1 MNLCGGEGR
10 GLVLGLALLLW
21 VSCEEPAR
29 IGIDVD
35 PDNLDF
41 ATHYELVK
49 LESKMVQIDSIPTT
63 GTTRILVGRY
73 NDPYFGI
80 SEAKSFTQIWT
91 VRNPSIPEDAL
102 YDSLVLNLKYDYEH
116 GEDITGKNK
125 LLVYRLTEDLVDF
138 AVYYTTSETSR
149 SDSPIGEGSFRYVTD
164 FDDTETVVLD
174 TAISIRLVDDLGETI
189 FNMAKDPDD
198 TIFSNL
204 NNWLNFF
211 KGISLE
217 ADTEFSTITGFL
229 TVDSRTN
236 MSLHYHFEED
246 DGDIINRTYLFT
258 MEPAVNYSN
267 ISYDRTGTAIEG
279 IDESYV
285 AQVASDS
292 NIYIQAGTGLVAK
305 IDFSPI
311 LEFADTIEFI
321 AINTAILTLGSVEP
335 YNQYV
340 IPPEKLIYFFTDS
353 INYPT
358 RDSQGFR
365 RAIQEDNPTIDPN
378 GTRAPI
384 ESSFIISDPDKDIF
398 ESYSDRI
405 SSFVQGIIDGYV
417 DKHEV
422 LAYPS
427 TVWNSKTVDRLLL
440 DPENINLEIYYTTTK
455 GISSSE

>member
-10 GLVLGLALLLW
+10 GLILGLALLLC
-21 VSCEEPAR
+21 VSCEDPAS

-35 PDNLDF
+35 PDNLNF

-49 LESKMVQIDSIPTT
+49 LKSKLVQVDSITTT

-80 SEAKSFTQIWT
+80 SEAKSYTQIWT
-91 VRNPSIPEDAL
+91 VRNPSIPEDAV

-116 GEDITGKNK
+116 GEDITGNNK

-138 AVYYTTSETSR
+138 AVYYTTSETGR
-149 SDSPIGEGSFRYVTD
+149 SDTPIGEGSFQYVTD
-164 FDDTETVVLD
+164 VDNPETVNLD
-174 TAISIRLVDDLGETI
+174 TALSIRLLDDLGETI

-198 TIFSNL
+198 TVFSNL

-279 IDESYV
+279 IDESY
-285 AQVASDS
+285 
-292 NIYIQAGTGLVAK
+292 
-305 IDFSPI
+305 
-311 LEFADTIEFI
+311 
-321 AINTAILTLGSVEP
+321 
-335 YNQYV
+335 
-340 IPPEKLIYFFTDS
+340 IPPS
-353 INYPT
+353 
-358 RDSQGFR
+358 
-365 RAIQEDNPTIDPN
+365 
-378 GTRAPI
+378 
-384 ESSFIISDPDKDIF
+384 
-398 ESYSDRI
+398 RI
-405 SSFVQGIIDGYV
+405 RQ
-417 DKHEV
+417 
-422 LAYPS
+422 
-427 TVWNSKTVDRLLL
+427 
-440 DPENINLEIYYTTTK
+440 
-455 GISSSE
+455 